1 MKTFGL
7 ILLTLLLLP
16 FASVFAVAIGLS
28 MVAVALWD
36 AACDLFKP
44 DL

>member
-1 MKTFGL
+1 MKTAGL

-16 FASVFAVAIGLS
+16 FAAVFAVAIGAM